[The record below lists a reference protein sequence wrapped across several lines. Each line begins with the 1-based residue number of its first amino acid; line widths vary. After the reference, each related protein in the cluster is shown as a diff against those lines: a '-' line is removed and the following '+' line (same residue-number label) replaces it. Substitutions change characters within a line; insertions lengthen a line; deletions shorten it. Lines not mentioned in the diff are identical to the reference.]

1 VTNINVVK
9 LVSAKGIVPAYKHAL
24 KCDKSTILI
33 ELAEKVREVDCTPMT
48 GQVRLG
54 ESGGA
59 PPYSVE

>member
-1 VTNINVVK
+1 MTGNEVTAHEGSG
-9 LVSAKGIVPAYKHAL
+9 L
-24 KCDKSTILI
+24 
-33 ELAEKVREVDCTPMT
+33 TPMT